1 MKLRKWWF
9 CLLKVCI
16 DDKYSKNLI
25 LPYNLQWF
33 ADGDGGEKTEPA
45 TQKKL
50 EDARKEGKVA
60 KSKDLTEGF
69 ALVVL
74 FLSLKIFIGYVGE
87 RMVNVF
93 GWTIGRMAEFE
104 KVNRAGL
111 STVAVISLLNN
122 AILELLLIILP
133 FLVFGF
139 AIAFL
144 VTIYQVGWK
153 VSTKA
158 MEPKLSKFNPI
169 NGFKRIF
176 SKDSIFELLKSLAK
190 LGVIVYIT
198 YTSLK
203 DEADNLFIL
212 YEIGLNQAIALV
224 GEIIL
229 DVGLKMSIV
238 FVFVGLVDYF
248 YQKWKFGEEM
258 KMTKQE
264 VKDEYKNTE
273 GDPQIKGRIRQK
285 MREASQRRM
294 MQDVPKAD
302 VVITNPTHFA
312 VAIKYDAE
320 VSSAPVVV
328 AKGEDFLAQ
337 KIKEV
342 AKEHHVEIVENKPL
356 ARMLYHNVDIGAEI
370 PPELYQSVAEVLAM
384 VYHMKNP

>member
-1 MKLRKWWF
+1 MKVYTDEER
-9 CLLKVCI
+9 
-16 DDKYSKNLI
+16 SKNLI

-33 ADGDGGEKTEPA
+33 ADGEGGEKTEPA

-50 EDARKEGKVA
+50 DDARKEGKVA
-60 KSKDLTEGF
+60 KSKDLTEAF
-69 ALVVL
+69 DLVVL
-74 FLSLKIFIGYVGE
+74 FLCLRIFMEYVGG
-87 RMVNVF
+87 RMIGIF
-93 GWTIGRMAEFE
+93 DTTIGRMDEFLE
-104 KVNRAGL
+104 VNAAGL
-111 STVAVISLLNN
+111 STVAVVGLLNN
-122 AILELLLIILP
+122 AIIELFLIVWP
-133 FLVFGF
+133 FFLFGF
-139 AIAFL
+139 VITFL
-144 VTIYQVGWK
+144 ISVYQVGWK
-153 VSTKA
+153 VSTKT

-176 SKDSIFELLKSLAK
+176 SKDSIFELIKAIAKISLIFYVA
-190 LGVIVYIT
+190 
-198 YTSLK
+198 YTDIK
-203 DEADNLFIL
+203 DKADYLFIL
-212 YEIGLNQAIALV
+212 YEIDLNQAIALV

-229 DVGLKMSIV
+229 DVGLKISIV
-238 FVFVGLVDYF
+238 LVVIGLVDYL
-248 YQKWKFGEEM
+248 YQKWKFNDEM

-312 VAIKYDAE
+312 VAVKYDAE
-320 VSSAPVVV
+320 VSKAPVVV

-342 AKEHHVEIVENKPL
+342 ARENHVEIVENKPL

>member
-1 MKLRKWWF
+1 MKA
-9 CLLKVCI
+9 CI

-33 ADGDGGEKTEPA
+33 ADGEGGEKTEPA

-60 KSKDLTEGF
+60 KSKDLTQGID
-69 ALVVL
+69 LLVL
-74 FLSLKIFIGYVGE
+74 FLLIKVFVSYMGE
-87 RMVNVF
+87 RFMNLF
-93 GWTIGRMAEFE
+93 QSTIGRMAEFME
-104 KVNRAGL
+104 VNRKDL
-111 STVAVISLLNN
+111 SMQAVGIVLGN
-122 AILELLLIILP
+122 AILELLLIIWP

-139 AIAFL
+139 VITFI
-144 VTIYQVGWK
+144 VTVYQVGWK
-153 VSTKA
+153 VTAKP

-176 SKDSIFELLKSLAK
+176 SKDSLFELLKSLVK
-190 LGVIVYIT
+190 VGVIAYVA
-198 YTSLK
+198 YTNIV
-203 DEADNLFIL
+203 DEANNLFIL
-212 YEIGLNQAIALV
+212 YDISLNQAIALV
-224 GEIIL
+224 GSIIIEFGIEISVIFI
-229 DVGLKMSIV
+229 VIGLI
-238 FVFVGLVDYF
+238 DYI
-248 YQKWKFGEEM
+248 YQKWKFGEDM

-320 VSSAPVVV
+320 VSRAPIVV
-328 AKGEDFLAQ
+328 AKGEDYLAQ

-342 AKEHHVEIVENKPL
+342 ARENHVEIVENKPL

-370 PPELYQSVAEVLAM
+370 PPELYQAVAEVLAM
-384 VYHMKNP
+384 VYHMKN

>member
-1 MKLRKWWF
+1 M
-9 CLLKVCI
+9 KVCI
-16 DDKYSKNLI
+16 DDKYSKKSI
-25 LPYNLQWF
+25 LRLNLQWF
-33 ADGDGGEKTEPA
+33 ADGEGGEKTEPA

-60 KSKDLTEGF
+60 KSKDLTQAFE
-69 ALVVL
+69 LVVL
-74 FLSLKIFIGYVGE
+74 FLLLKVFIGYVGE
-87 RMVNVF
+87 RMVNLF
-93 GWTIGRMAEFE
+93 DSTLGRMAEFY
-104 KVNRAGL
+104 KVNQMGV
-111 STVAVISLLNN
+111 SVQAVSMLITN
-122 AILELLLIILP
+122 AILELLLIIWP

-139 AIAFL
+139 AITFL

-153 VSTKA
+153 VSTKP

-169 NGFKRIF
+169 NGFKRII
-176 SKDSIFELLKSLAK
+176 SKDSLFELLKSVVK
-190 LGVIVYIT
+190 VVVIIYIA
-198 YTSLK
+198 YTSIA
-203 DEADNLFIL
+203 DEANNLFIL
-212 YEIGLNQAIALV
+212 YEISLNQAVALT
-224 GEIIL
+224 GEIIM
-229 DVGLKMSIV
+229 DVGLKISIIYV
-238 FVFVGLVDYF
+238 IVGLADYI
-248 YQKWKFGEEM
+248 YQRFKFSNEM

-285 MREASQRRM
+285 MREVSQRRM

-320 VSSAPVVV
+320 VSRAPVVV

-342 AKEHHVEIVENKPL
+342 AKENHVEIVENKPL
-356 ARMLYHNVDIGAEI
+356 ARMLYHNVDIGSEI
-370 PPELYQSVAEVLAM
+370 PPELYQAVAEVLAM